1 MVNRG
6 IRILTAALLMLTGI
20 FLVPQASYGASAS
33 DVRMEQVSVCM
44 PQVKVYLM
52 GEDVQDVDFQQITA
66 GFFPEGEPAFGN
78 DNEISSLGCKFNLFM
93 AFITN
98 HKRKAQFVFQGGQ
111 SVAYGWLG

>member
-6 IRILTAALLMLTGI
+6 IRILTAVLLMLTGI

-66 GFFPEGEPAFGN
+66 QKEDEELSVESIGDFAEMCIRDSMFSFGVM
-78 DNEISSLGCKFNLFM
+78 G
-93 AFITN
+93 
-98 HKRKAQFVFQGGQ
+98 
-111 SVAYGWLG
+111 